1 MKRCPNSRILAIVAT
16 LYLTLMAV
24 SAFAQLQTG
33 NIYGKTQ
40 AKDGSILPG
49 VTVTLS
55 GGGAPQTT
63 VTDAQGL
70 FRFPN
75 LSPGTYTVKAE
86 LSNFGTATR
95 AGLTVSVGQNAD
107 ITMTLNASMA
117 ESITVTAE
125 SPLLDVR
132 KAGTGTNVSKI
143 EMEKIPTSRDPWT
156 VLQSVPAVQVD
167 RINVG
172 GSQSGQQ
179 SNYYAKGA
187 QGRDNTWNVDGV
199 NITDMG
205 ATGSSPLYFDFD
217 SFEEMQATTGGSD
230 PRIET
235 PGVQLNMV
243 TKRGTNDI
251 RGSGRYYY
259 TPGSL
264 QAAAKVPGEATYY
277 LDATNKVNFV
287 RDYGVEAG
295 GPIWKDHLWFW
306 GARGDDKISVQA
318 SSTIGFDKNNQPVLS
333 TGLFDNIVLR
343 DKNAKLNAQ
352 IVASNSAVG
361 FYTWG
366 DKVRNA
372 RNLSP
377 TRPFE
382 TAWRQIGPTTVYKF
396 EDTQI
401 IGSSLY
407 LTGMW
412 SKISGGF
419 SLNAN
424 GGAGEGA
431 PSLWFD
437 LANVAHDNFY
447 TYVTNRPQKQER
459 LDGSKFLDIGSM
471 NHELKFGFGYRKTP
485 VNSTTVYPGPAHGY
499 WDYSFGPAVCS
510 AAAVNLTTNCAV
522 ATVTRD
528 VGVGYD
534 EKYNDFYVG
543 DTILMGNLTVQG
555 GLRWDRQQT
564 TNTAVSIGAN
574 PILAAPLTLP
584 CIGTLTCSGTK
595 GGNLS
600 ATLPGLSFAG
610 DPQSLK
616 WNTVSPRIGATYSLG
631 ADKRTLLRAG
641 YNRYASQLGS
651 AVSGANPLAGS
662 NFTFYGIDANNDHVI
677 QRGELIKIRSFAGV
691 DPNNPSAIALTRR
704 VDYGMK
710 VPTTDEIIVG
720 AERELMTDFSVG
732 VNYTYRKYNNLFTT
746 RFEKTAGAGDYY
758 TPADWVLSSRTAGGT
773 FVQCA
778 PIPGDLNNVGN
789 ITGVGAAQ
797 VCHGTEIARFNTTTG
812 VALYELKAGVATPV
826 YRVVTTRPDYS
837 QKYSGLE
844 LTATKRMSHKW
855 MFRGNVTYNNYTES
869 CGADAFAN
877 PTAALPTVAVVSAG
891 PGRCPG
897 GQVAPQSAGSG
908 AFGNDFISAKWNVNL
923 TGAYIMPWDINLGAS
938 LSARQGYAQPYR
950 SSVSGLNG
958 GTITV
963 ILDPIGDIRFDNVYE
978 LDLRIAKDFRF
989 MNRVGMTL
997 SGDLFNAPNK
1007 RTILQR
1013 EGLVIN
1019 NAAAGNSSR
1028 AGGNRITEMQSP
1040 RIWRLGAKFNF

>member
-16 LYLTLMAV
+16 LCLSLMAV
-24 SAFAQLQTG
+24 SAFAQIQTG
-33 NIYGKTQ
+33 NIFGKAQ
-40 AKDGSILPG
+40 SKDGSALPG
-49 VTVTLS
+49 VTVTLT
-55 GGGAPQTT
+55 GVGAPQTT
-63 VTDAQGL
+63 VTNAEGA

-75 LSPGTYTVKAE
+75 LSPGNYTVKAE
-86 LSNFGTATR
+86 LSGFGTATR
-95 AGLTVSVGQNAD
+95 AGLTVQVGQNAD

-179 SNYYAKGA
+179 SVYYAKGA

-259 TPGSL
+259 TPNSL
-264 QAAAKVPGEATYY
+264 QAKATVPGEAAYY

-287 RDYGVEAG
+287 RDYGAEAG
-295 GPIWKDHLWFW
+295 GPIWKDRLWFW
-306 GARGDDKISVQA
+306 GARGDNKISVAA
-318 SSTIGFDKNNQPVLS
+318 SNTITAGKLS
-333 TGLFDNIVLR
+333 LGLPDNIVLR
-343 DKNAKLNAQ
+343 DKNAKLNGQ

-361 FYTWG
+361 FYTFG

-382 TAWRQIGPTTVYKF
+382 TAWRQIGPTKVYKL

-419 SLNAN
+419 SLNGN
-424 GGAGEGA
+424 GGQGESA
-431 PSLWFD
+431 PSRWRD
-437 LANVAHDNFY
+437 ASGVNHDNFY

-471 NHELKFGFGYRKTP
+471 NHELKFGFGYRNTP
-485 VNSTTVYPGPAHGY
+485 VNSTSVYPGPAHG
-499 WDYSFGPAVCS
+499 WWAFDGIPNGVNPVSPAICTAQGLPTTCGS
-510 AAAVNLTTNCAV
+510 AQVG
-522 ATVTRD
+522 RD
-528 VGVGYD
+528 VALGYT

-543 DTILMGNLTVQG
+543 DTILMGNLTLQG

-564 TNTAVSIGAN
+564 ANSAVSIAAN
-574 PILAAPLTLP
+574 PILATALTLP
-584 CIGTLTCSGTK
+584 CVASLNCP
-595 GGNLS
+595 GGSLN
-600 ATLPGLSFAG
+600 AALPAVSYAG
-610 DPQSLK
+610 DSRELK

-641 YNRYASQLGS
+641 YNRYASQIGS
-651 AVSGANPLAGS
+651 AVSGANPLAYS
-662 NFTFYGIDANNDHVI
+662 AFYFLGVDTNGDHVI
-677 QRGELIKIRSFAGV
+677 QRNELMKIGNYTGV
-691 DPNNPSAIALTRR
+691 NPANPSAVALTRR

-710 VPTTDEIIVG
+710 VPTTDEFIVG
-720 AERELMTDFSVG
+720 GEREMMTDFSVG
-732 VNYTYRKYNNLFTT
+732 LNYTYRKYNDLFTT
-746 RFEKTAGAGDYY
+746 RYEKTAGAGDYY
-758 TPADWVLSSRTAGGT
+758 TADDYVLTTRTAGGT
-773 FVQCA
+773 FIQC
-778 PIPGDLNNVGN
+778 
-789 ITGVGAAQ
+789 T
-797 VCHGTEIARFNTTTG
+797 
-812 VALYELKAGVATPV
+812 VATVIVGGVETCPGSTITTINTSTV
-826 YRVVTTRPDYS
+826 PLYQLKPGIANPLYRVVTTRPNYS

-869 CGADAFAN
+869 CGSGAFAN
-877 PTAALPTVAVVSAG
+877 PTVALPTVAASAGG

-938 LSARQGYAQPYR
+938 LSARQGYPRPFR
-950 SSVSGLNG
+950 SSVSGLAG
-958 GTITV
+958 GTPSV
-963 ILDPIGDIRFDNVYE
+963 VLDPIGDIRFDNVYE
-978 LDLRIAKDFRF
+978 LDLRLAKDFRL
-989 MNRVGMTL
+989 MNKVGVTV
-997 SGDLFNAPNK
+997 SGDLFNAPNQ
-1007 RTILQR
+1007 RTVLQR
-1013 EGLVIN
+1013 ETLILN
-1019 NAAAGNSSR
+1019 NAAASPSNPSGVTSR
-1028 AGGNRITEMQSP
+1028 AAGNRITEMQSP